1 MWLDDALE
9 KAGSPIDVDVSE
21 VGLGVDTLQVIPLSA
36 SEFNVLK
43 SHPEVRGLIGT
54 DRDEMLGLVM
64 VAEMMKKADPSVTWP
79 KLKNLPLQTLGA
91 LATAITAAVGEQG
104 ALGE

>member
-21 VGLGVDTLQVIPLSA
+21 VGLGVDTIQVVPLSA
-36 SEFNVLK
+36 QEFNVLK
-43 SHPEVRGLIGT
+43 VHPEIRGLTGD
-54 DRDEMLGLVM
+54 DRQEMLGLLM
-64 VAEMMKKADPSVTWP
+64 VAEMMQKADSAVSWA
-79 KLKNLPLQTLGA
+79 KLKRLPLQTLGA
-91 LATAITAAVGEQG
+91 LATAITAAVGEEG